1 MEKEGYQTLDDTAG
15 APAVELQ
22 AVAPVQE
29 KQPEPEAPKPQE
41 TAAPTPTPDPA
52 PKKEETKGEEK
63 KSEEKKQ
70 ESKLEEKAQ
79 DVAVRLKNGYLPPGK
94 PLRKFNRFAKAWAM
108 LFFPIMLVHLGISL
122 IYISQ
127 AYSFV
132 TAAFANAGM
141 GVQYLATSI
150 IKQDALGFEYD
161 YDTGV
166 LTPGNP
172 SWACNSSYPSGV
184 ISTKGLIGASLSC
197 GTLLNWAGQPML
209 DNFPDFLGA
218 KQRRDVPFFPNDGS
232 KWMSEDL
239 CVTFTPMNDY
249 DSYAYD
255 YLLNA
260 VHDCEIANHIV
271 PTGVQTWNES
281 AHKFNRDSVKKPD
294 QLAISMVY
302 VYIFPLVAFVLL
314 MAFFNQK
321 YYLPWIKNVEP
332 RSPDELLKV
341 FFQGHPEGLFMA
353 SYQWNDHPTLT
364 QTQMKQPENQK
375 FQGLLPRKIAVMMP
389 HSWLD
394 IENLIP
400 GTQIKPTCNMA
411 AKNARFTFGF
421 ISEDYFKS
429 ANCGV
434 EWTEIERRPG
444 ECILFAYPTTPKDK
458 LAELEKMGHK
468 IFKVED
474 VFDKMSPEWM
484 LEYLLSSRQAN
495 FMFAL
500 KTPPINEK
508 WLPTLRYYFPTPD
521 WQWLKFN
528 LPIILGYLLLLAW
541 HIGWSASYR
550 IFALYRSPSVGV
562 LGVFAFFLPFIGIL
576 INLYFMVVTF
586 GTGFSHPDL
595 PDVCLLLYLL
605 KRLDV
610 IPTVK
615 VYSNCMADTDPDV
628 KILETLGIIKF
639 VDEIMAG
646 DVRVLNI
653 DKLDDLPPPRSS
665 DVIWASVGF
674 MQLPQAV
681 RDRIGSFIVGER
693 IPSTQLEFIA
703 VKVLMAAFGCPGTD
717 SLDVGSN
724 AFRQLKLKRVLD

>member
-1 MEKEGYQTLDDTAG
+1 MEKEGYQTLDG
-15 APAVELQ
+15 PAVELQ
-22 AVAPVQE
+22 ETQTNEPGVQQKEEYVIVEPVAQE
-29 KQPEPEAPKPQE
+29 KQDTTPPKAEQ
-41 TAAPTPTPDPA
+41 PA
-52 PKKEETKGEEK
+52 PAKTEQPK
-63 KSEEKKQ
+63 EEKKQ
-70 ESKLEEKAQ
+70 ESKLEEKKQ
-79 DVAVRLKNGYLPPGK
+79 DVALALKNGYLPPGK
-94 PLRKFNRFAKAWAM
+94 PLRKFNRFAKAWVV
-108 LFFPIMLVHLGISL
+108 LFFPIMLVQLGICL
-122 IYISQ
+122 IYITQ

-132 TAAFANAGM
+132 VAAFNNAGN
-141 GVQYLATSI
+141 GVQYLATSVL
-150 IKQDALGFEYD
+150 KQDALGFSYD
-161 YDTGV
+161 YDTGMIV
-166 LTPGNP
+166 PGDP
-172 SWACNSSYPSGV
+172 AFACNSSYPAGV
-184 ISTKGLIGASLSC
+184 ITTKGLIAASLSC
-197 GTLLNWAGQPML
+197 ATLLDWAGAPML
-209 DNFPDFLGA
+209 DNFPDFVGP
-218 KQRRDVPFFPNDGS
+218 KKRVDIPSFPNDGS

-239 CVTFTPMNDY
+239 CRTFVPFNDY

-260 VHDCEIANHIV
+260 VINCDIANQLV
-271 PTGVQTWNES
+271 PTSVQTWNTTS
-281 AHKFNRDSVKKPD
+281 TRFNRDPVKGPD
-294 QLAISMVY
+294 EKALKMVY
-302 VYIFPLVAFVLL
+302 VYIFPMVAFVIL
-314 MAFFNQK
+314 MAAYNHK
-321 YYLPWIKNVEP
+321 YFLPWVRFVEP
-332 RSPDELLKV
+332 RSPAELLRV
-341 FFQGHPEGLFMA
+341 LFQGHPEGLFMA

-364 QTQMKQPENQK
+364 QAQMKQPENQK

-444 ECILFAYPTTPKDK
+444 ECILFAYPSTPKEK
-458 LAELEKMGHK
+458 LEELSKMGHK

-474 VFDKMSPEWM
+474 VFDRMGPEWM
-484 LEYLLSSRQAN
+484 LDHLISSRQAN

-521 WQWLKFN
+521 MQWLKMS
-528 LPIILGYLLLLAW
+528 LPLILGYVLLLIW
-541 HIGWSASYR
+541 HISWSASGR
-550 IFALYRSPSVGV
+550 VFELFRSPVIGTLGV
-562 LGVFAFFLPFIGIL
+562 LAFFLPVIGIV
-576 INLYFMVVTF
+576 IQLYFMVVTF
-586 GTGFSHPDL
+586 GTGFAYPQL

-605 KRLDV
+605 KKLDV
-610 IPTVK
+610 IPTIK
-615 VYSNCMADTDPDV
+615 VYTNCKSETDPDV
-628 KILETLGIIKF
+628 KALEDLGIIKY
-639 VDEIMAG
+639 VDEIMEG
-646 DVRVLNI
+646 DVRILNI

-681 RDRIGSFIVGER
+681 RDRIGSFIVGEK

-703 VKVLMAAFGCPGTD
+703 VKVLMAAFKCPSTD

-724 AFRQLKLKRVLD
+724 AFRQLKLKRVLDEK